1 MKLGFKFPPLKSE
14 YPRKSENK
22 HCKPMQYLLIFLKK
36 LKAPL
41 IYNFANWMGF
51 IRVSTAYS
59 NIKLLKCIANVANY
73 NFFRLLSHFK

>member
-14 YPRKSENK
+14 YPRKRENK

-36 LKAPL
+36 FKAQL

-51 IRVSTAYS
+51 IRVSTVY
-59 NIKLLKCIANVANY
+59 
-73 NFFRLLSHFK
+73 